1 MMSTTTFD
9 TDRSEAFAGRL
20 AETLNGAGLALM
32 TSIGHR
38 TELFDALARLGS
50 ATSEELAE
58 EAGLHERYVREWLG
72 AMTVG
77 RVVELDPASERYAL
91 PPEHAAWLTRGS
103 EANFGV
109 TAQFVAVLGSVED
122 AVVERFSEGGGV
134 PYEQFARF
142 HEVMAE
148 DSAQTVVGALDQILA
163 LVPGLEGR
171 LETGISVADLGC
183 GRGLALVEL
192 ARRFPASSF
201 VGIDLSDDAI
211 AWAREH
217 AAGLPNVRFEARDLT
232 RFDVEAQPG
241 AFDVVTTFDA
251 VHDQASPSRLLHG
264 IRRSIADDGVYL
276 MQDIDGHS
284 HHHLDV
290 DLPLGTFMYAVSCM
304 HCMTVSLAQGGEGLG
319 AMWGVETAEELLREA
334 GFATFEQHRLE
345 HDPVNVF
352 IVARP

>member
-122 AVVERFSEGGGV
+122 AVVERFREGGGV
-134 PYEQFARF
+134 PYERFGRF
-142 HEVMAE
+142 HQVMAE
-148 DSAQTVVGALDQILA
+148 DSAQTVVAAPGSDPCARPRPRRAAGAGDQSRGS
-163 LVPGLEGR
+163 GLRARSRAHRAGPTVSGQQLRRDRPERRRDR
-171 LETGISVADLGC
+171 LGPRAC
-183 GRGLALVEL
+183 GRARQRAL
-192 ARRFPASSF
+192 RGP
-201 VGIDLSDDAI
+201 
-211 AWAREH
+211 
-217 AAGLPNVRFEARDLT
+217 
-232 RFDVEAQPG
+232 
-241 AFDVVTTFDA
+241 
-251 VHDQASPSRLLHG
+251 
-264 IRRSIADDGVYL
+264 
-276 MQDIDGHS
+276 
-284 HHHLDV
+284 
-290 DLPLGTFMYAVSCM
+290 
-304 HCMTVSLAQGGEGLG
+304 
-319 AMWGVETAEELLREA
+319 
-334 GFATFEQHRLE
+334 
-345 HDPVNVF
+345 
-352 IVARP
+352 